1 MTRQFFELLRIALRG
16 DSPQPP
22 PEGKGGI
29 HPEGNGSFPLGE
41 DLGEAQWRELYRMAQ
56 KQTLVG
62 VLFAAIERLPQEQRP
77 PKSVLL
83 QWYMMKERIVTMNR
97 LLNRRAVE
105 TAGYFHAAGFDNCIL
120 KGQGIATLYPDPLL
134 RTPGDIDIWLGG
146 GREKIY
152 DFARDRVG
160 LQGLTYQHIHYPLH
174 KDVEVEVHTT
184 PGYLYAPRANSK
196 LQRYFAAGA
205 AEQFAHEVAL
215 PEGVGSI
222 SVPTAEF
229 NRVYIL
235 LHIYMHLFGEGIGLR
250 QVLDYYYVLRQPAT
264 AETRERTVATLRQ
277 LRMMRFARAMMWVQR
292 EVFGLEEQYLLVE
305 PDERE
310 GRFLLEEIMLAGNFG
325 KYDARIDRTNHHKL
339 LPRVWNSLLRG
350 WKFFRHYPHEMG
362 WNLPFRA
369 WQYVWSAV
377 KLRC

>member
-1 MTRQFFELLRIALRG
+1 MATLNSKTLNTQPFPLMFHQFFELLQVALDRKTRL
-16 DSPQPP
+16 SAVPT
-22 PEGKGGI
+22 PE
-29 HPEGNGSFPLGE
+29 
-41 DLGEAQWRELYRMAQ
+41 QWRELYRMAQ
-56 KQTLVG
+56 QQTLVG
-62 VLFAAIERLPQEQRP
+62 VLFAAIEQLPAEQRP
-77 PKSVLL
+77 PKEVLL
-83 QWYMMKERIVTMNR
+83 QWFMMKERIVKMNR
-97 LLNRRAVE
+97 LMNLRAVE
-105 TAGYFHAAGFDNCIL
+105 TARYFRGEGFDNCTL

-152 DFARDRVG
+152 AFARDRMG

-184 PGYLYAPRANSK
+184 PGYLYAPIANRR
-196 LQRYFAAGA
+196 LQRYFAACA
-205 AEQFAHEVAL
+205 TEQFAHEVAL
-215 PEGVGSI
+215 PDKVGSI
-222 SVPTAEF
+222 SAPTAEF

-264 AETRERTVATLRQ
+264 VVSRERTVATLRQ
-277 LRMMRFARAMMWVQR
+277 LRMLRFARAMMWVQR
-292 EVFGLEEQYLLVE
+292 QVFGLEERYLLVE

-339 LPRVWNSLLRG
+339 LPRVWNSIKRG
-350 WKFFRHYPHEMG
+350 WKFFLHYPHEMV

-369 WQYVWSAV
+369 WQYGWSAA